1 MSRIINLEG
10 QIFGKWTVGSY
21 AGSDKN
27 GNALWNCV
35 CECGTHRAVT
45 GYGLKNGTSTS
56 CGCSR

>member
-45 GYGLKNGTSTS
+45 GYGLKNGAPI
-56 CGCSR
+56 